1 MKGTCKQGKGTMN
14 NAGCI
19 QLNID
24 EAINKYSDLVYKL
37 AYCRTKNKYDA
48 EDIFQD
54 VFLQLVKYQLTF
66 TGEEHLKAWLIKVTI
81 NCCNKYF
88 LSLKNRPYELIPED
102 LVYLTPEESEVYQ
115 AVLSLQKKYRT
126 VIHLFYY
133 EDLTIK
139 QISDVLGKKE
149 GTIKSLLSRGRNLL
163 KMKLLDGFSEESD
176 IHVRKI

>member
-1 MKGTCKQGKGTMN
+1 MN
-14 NAGCI
+14 NAECI
-19 QLNID
+19 LPNID
-24 EAINKYSDLVYKL
+24 DAINKYSDLVYKL

-54 VFLQLVKYQLTF
+54 VFLQFVKYHQKF
-66 TGEEHLKAWLIKVTI
+66 TSEEHIKAWLIRVTI

-88 LSLKNRPYELIPED
+88 LSLKNRPYELMPDD
-102 LVYLTPEESEVYQ
+102 LVYLTPEESDVYQ

-133 EDLTIK
+133 EELSIK
-139 QISDVLGKKE
+139 QISDALGKKE

-163 KMKLLDGFSEESD
+163 KMELNDDFSEESD
-176 IHVRKI
+176 IYVRKI

>member
-1 MKGTCKQGKGTMN
+1 MKNTK
-14 NAGCI
+14 CI
-19 QLNID
+19 QSKVSIQPDID
-24 EAINKYSDLVYKL
+24 EAIKKYSDLVYKL

-54 VFLQLVKYQLTF
+54 VFLQFIKYHQKF
-66 TGEEHLKAWLIKVTI
+66 TQEEHIKAWLIRVTI

-88 LSLKNRPYELIPED
+88 LSLKNKPYELMPED

-133 EDLTIK
+133 EELSIK
-139 QISDVLGKKE
+139 QISEVLGKKE

-163 KMKLLDGFSEESD
+163 KRNLLDDFREEGEL
-176 IHVRKI
+176 HVR

>member
-1 MKGTCKQGKGTMN
+1 MN

-88 LSLKNRPYELIPED
+88 LSLKNRPYELMPED

-133 EDLTIK
+133 EELTIK